1 MIGELLNDRYRIDK
15 EIGQAGM
22 GTVYRGFDTTLIA
35 KTRPGLMFSGLW
47 ELRRYHLADDVQT
60 VLDR

>member
-1 MIGELLNDRYRIDK
+1 
-15 EIGQAGM
+15 M
-22 GTVYRGFDTTLIA
+22 GAVYRGFDTTLIA

-47 ELRRYHLADDVQT
+47 GLRRYHLADDVQT